1 MIVRILFNLV
11 PVLLVIDFLLLG
23 RLSHQDI
30 IADLIAFRKIQA
42 SGVQAFKDQLRIII
56 RIKANADDLKAA
68 DRLKEF
74 INRNLF
80 LLNPVVKIIV
90 IRGQIGSAN
99 VLGFLIKEF
108 AERLS
113 IILDRFQLNAG
124 FLWLVLVYQIIL
136 VNPVTEPVISRN
148 HFALSDQVVHCKK
161 EQ

>member
-1 MIVRILFNLV
+1 MIVRILFNLI

-56 RIKANADDLKAA
+56 RIKANADDFKAA
-68 DRLKEF
+68 NRLKEF
-74 INRNLF
+74 INRDFF

-90 IRGQIGSAN
+90 IRGQIGSAD
-99 VLGFLIKEF
+99 VLSFLIKKL
-108 AERLS
+108 AECLP
-113 IILDRFQLNAG
+113 IILDRLQLNAG
-124 FLWLVLVYQIIL
+124 FLRLVLIYQIIL
-136 VNPVTEPVISRN
+136 IYPVTEPVISRN
-148 HFALSDQVVHCKK
+148 HLALPNQVVHCKK